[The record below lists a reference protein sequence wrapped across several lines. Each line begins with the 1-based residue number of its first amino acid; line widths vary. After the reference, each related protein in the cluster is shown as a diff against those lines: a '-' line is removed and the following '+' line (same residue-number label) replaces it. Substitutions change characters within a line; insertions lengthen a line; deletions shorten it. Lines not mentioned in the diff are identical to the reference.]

1 MIGLLLIK
9 QVSVS
14 IQNIRGKDFLTKYL
28 QAYTRITTY
37 LERDIGC
44 GTKSINGT
52 I

>member
-28 QAYTRITTY
+28 QAYITTY